1 MITRMLLASVLA
13 IGASSFAGCGDG
25 DCPAT
30 VAAAASCTS
39 NGLTCFNGN
48 TSCTC
53 SGGQWSCPTDLPVA
67 VPHDLATHDLAMP
80 DEGPPGD

>member
-30 VAAAASCTS
+30 VAEAASCS
-39 NGLTCFNGN
+39 ANGLTCFNGN
-48 TSCTC
+48 ASCVC
-53 SGGQWSCPTDLPVA
+53 SGGQWSCPIDLPVPG
-67 VPHDLATHDLAMP
+67 PHDMTTRDLASEH
-80 DEGPPGD
+80 D